1 MPTNEETKQEVS
13 IKDQPVKA
21 ELETEEIA
29 LEDAE
34 KIAGGG
40 GVSHFHPKLS

>member
-1 MPTNEETKQEVS
+1 MPTNEETEL
-13 IKDQPVKA
+13 INDQPAKA

-34 KIAGGG
+34 KIAGGVG
-40 GVSHFHPKLS
+40 FLSKQPKLP